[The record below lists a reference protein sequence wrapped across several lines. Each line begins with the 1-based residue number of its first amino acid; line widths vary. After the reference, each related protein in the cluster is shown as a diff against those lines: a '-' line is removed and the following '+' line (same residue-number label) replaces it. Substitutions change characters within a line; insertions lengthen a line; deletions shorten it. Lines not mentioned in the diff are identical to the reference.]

1 MLLDSNFR
9 KDDRINWKKEEEF
22 CYFVLH
28 KVNMDTMDAL
38 NQLAM
43 NLRLKPNNFSYAG
56 TKDRR
61 AWTTQWVSVRK
72 VAPTNILRAASNVRG
87 AYVGNFKFAP
97 ESLKLGMLIGNHFR
111 IALRN
116 ISGTDEE
123 IEKTMTSLRDHGFI
137 NYYGLQRFGTVPT
150 IPTYEIGKALLQGN
164 FFLFN
169 LHNNNLIFLL
179 LYSIC
184 LA

>member
-1 MLLDSNFR
+1 MPSGRNFR
-9 KDDRINWKKEEEF
+9 RDKRVDWKKRGEY
-22 CYFVLH
+22 CYFLLH

-43 NLRLKPNNFSYAG
+43 NLHLRPNNFSYAG

-72 VAPTNILRAASNVRG
+72 VLPTDILRAAKNVRG
-87 AYVGNFKFAP
+87 AYVGNFKFET
-97 ESLKLGMLIGNHFR
+97 ESLKLGMLNGNSFR

-116 ISGTDEE
+116 VSGTDEQ
-123 IEKTMTSLRDHGFI
+123 IEKTMISLRDHGFI
-137 NYYGLQRFGTVPT
+137 NYYGLQRFGTVAT

-164 FFLFN
+164 SL
-169 LHNNNLIFLL
+169 NLI
-179 LYSIC
+179 YTTI
-184 LA
+184 